1 MKILLNAVGSHG
13 DVLPLIA
20 MGRELLR
27 RGYRPH
33 LFANG
38 AFETM
43 AQEAGLP
50 FSATGAADDLARLL
64 KDRDAS
70 DPRKGMSLMARVVM
84 QGIRQTYPLLCR
96 EYEPGDTIAV
106 GTSLGW
112 ATRLL
117 SETHAAPVAV
127 VHLAPSWFRSE
138 HVAPSLGP
146 LGHLERTPRWLK
158 RWLFA
163 GMDKRFLDP
172 LFTAPLNQFRAELGL
187 APVQRSFHAWIHQA
201 DAVLGMFPEWFGARQ
216 PDWPPQ
222 LQLTG
227 FPLYDHGNA
236 AELPA
241 AVSAFLAAGEAPV
254 LVTAGTATQSQSA
267 FFDASIQACQRSG
280 HRAILLTQDATQLPS
295 TLPAGMAHFPYVP
308 FQALLPKVAALIHHG
323 GIGTTSQA
331 MRAGVPQLIRP
342 MGFDQFDNAL
352 RAMRL
357 GVARQLLPRRYG
369 PESAAAAIRALTTSE
384 EVRTRCREVA
394 GRLGQG
400 GGVDAACD
408 AVLRLRPE
416 PAQQS

>member
-27 RGYRPH
+27 RGHRPH

-38 AFETM
+38 AFEAM

-64 KDRDAS
+64 KNRDGS
-70 DPRKGMSLMARVVM
+70 DPRKGMSLMASVVM

-96 EYEPGDTIAV
+96 EYEPGETIAV
-106 GTSLGW
+106 GTSLAW

-117 SETHAAPVAV
+117 SETHVAPVVV

-146 LGHLERTPRWLK
+146 IGHLARAPRWVK
-158 RWLFA
+158 RWAFA

-172 LFTAPLNQFRAELGL
+172 LFTAPLNRLRAELGL
-187 APVQRSFHAWIHQA
+187 APVRRSFHMWIHQV
-201 DAVLGMFPEWFGARQ
+201 DAVLGMFPDWFAVRQ
-216 PDWPPQ
+216 ADWPPQ
-222 LQLTG
+222 LQLMG
-227 FPLYDHGNA
+227 FPLHDQGNA
-236 AELPA
+236 AALPD
-241 AVSAFLAAGEAPV
+241 AVLAFLAAGKAPV
-254 LVTAGTATQSQSA
+254 LVTAGTATQAQSA

-280 HRAILLTQDATQLPS
+280 RRAILMTQDATQLPP

-308 FQALLPKVAALIHHG
+308 FQLLLPRVAALIHHG

-352 RAMRL
+352 RAVQL
-357 GVARQLLPRRYG
+357 GVAQQLLPRRYG
-369 PESAAAAIRALTTSE
+369 PESAAAALRALTTSE

-408 AVLRLRPE
+408 AVIRLCPDAVLRT
-416 PAQQS
+416 

>member
-27 RGYRPH
+27 RGHRPH

-96 EYEPGDTIAV
+96 EFEPGNTIAV

-127 VHLAPSWFRSE
+127 IHLAPSWFRSE

-146 LGHLERTPRWLK
+146 LGHLERAPRWLK

-172 LFTAPLNQFRAELGL
+172 LFTAPFNQFRAELGL
-187 APVQRSFHAWIHQA
+187 PPVQRSFHAWIHQA
-201 DAVLGMFPEWFGARQ
+201 DAVLGMFPPWFAAPQ
-216 PDWPPQ
+216 PDWPPS

-227 FPLYDHGNA
+227 FPLYDHGHA
-236 AELPA
+236 SALPD
-241 AVSAFLAAGEAPV
+241 AVSAFLAAGEPPV
-254 LVTAGTATQSQSA
+254 LITAGTATQSQRA
-267 FFDASIQACQRSG
+267 FFEASIRACQQSG
-280 HRAILLTQDATQLPS
+280 HRALLLTQDAAQLPP
-295 TLPAGMAHFPYVP
+295 TLPAGMAHFHYVP
-308 FQALLPKVAALIHHG
+308 FQAVLPNVAALIHHG

-342 MGFDQFDNAL
+342 VGFDQFDNAL

-357 GVARQLLPRRYG
+357 GVAQQILPRRYG
-369 PESAAAAIRALTTSE
+369 PDSAAAALRSLTRSD
-384 EVRTRCREVA
+384 EVRTRCAEVA
-394 GRLGQG
+394 RRLSTG

-408 AVLRLRPE
+408 AVLRLSPRPR
-416 PAQQS
+416 PQV